1 MEQHKTDIYVE
12 QPQDIVELNKSE
24 IEAYQQQYQLTADEV
39 MQAYVAVGND
49 KIKLKNYLESKGS
62 QSTTTRTDHPK
73 PETAV
78 NPNPGAN
85 ANIEPV
91 VENLSPK
98 EIQLQTKAPN
108 NEVTDGEDG

>member
-12 QPQDIVELNKSE
+12 QPQDIVELNKNE
-24 IEAYQQQYQLTADEV
+24 IEAYQQQYQLTGDEV
-39 MQAYVAVGND
+39 MQAFAAVGND
-49 KIKLKNYLESKGS
+49 KIKLKDYLASKGS
-62 QSTTTRTDHPK
+62 QPTSNRSDNPK

-85 ANIEPV
+85 GNIEPV
-91 VENLSPK
+91 VENLSAK